1 MDRWGL
7 LSQPQKKPYFVK
19 EVPSD
24 KNLKKERSNE
34 KPARGFDS
42 IMLSEIEREDS
53 HSGKQSV

>member
-24 KNLKKERSNE
+24 KNLKKERSNK

-42 IMLSEIEREDS
+42 IILLEIKRKDLY
-53 HSGKQSV
+53 SGK